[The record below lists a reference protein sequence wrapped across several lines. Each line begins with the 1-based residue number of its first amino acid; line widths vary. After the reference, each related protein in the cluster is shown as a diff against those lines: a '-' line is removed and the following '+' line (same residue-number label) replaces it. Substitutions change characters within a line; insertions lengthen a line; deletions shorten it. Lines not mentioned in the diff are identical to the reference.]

1 MDILD
6 ALFKEVNNREE
17 HLKELLEL
25 LRHHVPDGGFQII
38 SSSGRFLSSG
48 TELHLDNQI
57 RETLIKE
64 AKDKNELYHYEMTEG
79 EMIHVIPIDELDA
92 LLVFSMP
99 GHSNKQ
105 EMDNH
110 GVTAVRLCVEL
121 FTLKRTFDEEQKLR
135 TVQKNQMKRKT
146 IALEEEYRGIM
157 KDLIQS
163 CEATESANI
172 IKREFLANISH
183 EMRTPLNGIIG
194 MADLTLDTRL
204 DEDQKELVNTISIE
218 AKSLHSL
225 INDVL
230 DFSKIESGKFEL
242 EEILFDPRHMIDDL
256 ISSFAYRAEKKGL
269 ELVTFY
275 SPGIPAGLIGDA
287 GRLRQI
293 ITNLLSNALKFTLQG
308 EIFARIEVI
317 DEDKERVK
325 LRFTIKDTGIG
336 IAKEIQEK
344 IFEPFIQAD
353 GSTTRKFGGTGLGT
367 TISRQLVELMGGEI
381 GLESEP
387 GKGSR
392 FWFSALFNKVE
403 KQEALLSKEE
413 FDLSQMKVMVVNA
426 KHYNRFVMSE
436 YLKSWGCIPLEA
448 NSGEMALTGLK
459 EAVMDKECCDLVVTG
474 IELSDMNGFDMAKE
488 IRADKNLKD
497 VPIIVLTS
505 LGWRGDGKRCR
516 DIGINGYLTKPI
528 KQEDFYRVIVSIMGC
543 SGGDRGSEASEVI
556 TKHTIAEDDARK
568 ASILL
573 VEDHPTNQKVAI
585 RYLSKAGY
593 RVELAENGLQGIEAF
608 KRKKY
613 SLILMDMQMPMMDGY
628 EATANIR
635 AMESERA
642 NTGGKHGQHI
652 PIIAMTAHAAKGDRE
667 RCLEAG
673 TDDYITKPMTREDL
687 LSLVRKWI
695 CHNAGQ
701 DDMPDKVCIK
711 EKKQKEVLENVPMDL
726 EMMLAQYNGDKQSL
740 AELVSEFI
748 EVTREQIKVI
758 HQALSEGNV
767 EAVSEESHS
776 IKGSAALITAHDLS
790 SVAYELQVLGD
801 SGSLEGSEEVTKRLE
816 KEFIRLDAYAKN
828 L

>member
-1 MDILD
+1 
-6 ALFKEVNNREE
+6 
-17 HLKELLEL
+17 
-25 LRHHVPDGGFQII
+25 
-38 SSSGRFLSSG
+38 
-48 TELHLDNQI
+48 
-57 RETLIKE
+57 
-64 AKDKNELYHYEMTEG
+64 
-79 EMIHVIPIDELDA
+79 
-92 LLVFSMP
+92 
-99 GHSNKQ
+99 
-105 EMDNH
+105 
-110 GVTAVRLCVEL
+110 
-121 FTLKRTFDEEQKLR
+121 
-135 TVQKNQMKRKT
+135 
-146 IALEEEYRGIM
+146 
-157 KDLIQS
+157 
-163 CEATESANI
+163 
-172 IKREFLANISH
+172 
-183 EMRTPLNGIIG
+183 
-194 MADLTLDTRL
+194 
-204 DEDQKELVNTISIE
+204 
-218 AKSLHSL
+218 
-225 INDVL
+225 
-230 DFSKIESGKFEL
+230 
-242 EEILFDPRHMIDDL
+242 MIDDL

-652 PIIAMTAHAAKGDRE
+652 PIRKLTGNDVWM
-667 RCLEAG
+667 LEQ
-673 TDDYITKPMTREDL
+673 
-687 LSLVRKWI
+687 S
-695 CHNAGQ
+695 
-701 DDMPDKVCIK
+701 
-711 EKKQKEVLENVPMDL
+711 
-726 EMMLAQYNGDKQSL
+726 MMLQN
-740 AELVSEFI
+740 
-748 EVTREQIKVI
+748 
-758 HQALSEGNV
+758 
-767 EAVSEESHS
+767 
-776 IKGSAALITAHDLS
+776 
-790 SVAYELQVLGD
+790 QVRGKTFYL
-801 SGSLEGSEEVTKRLE
+801 
-816 KEFIRLDAYAKN
+816 
-828 L
+828 